1 MTQDA
6 ELRAM
11 LLTVLK
17 KLEAYGKR
25 IKVIEDNLDT
35 INASLAGILARMSKA
50 DDRLDRID
58 ASLIQLKMSQNKD
71 RSVTVHIPS

>member
-17 KLEAYGKR
+17 KLEADGKR